1 KARNHGPRTSIDGS
15 SIPPGL
21 GHGASK
27 FPALFLF
34 LSSSWREQHLT
45 AAQRVQHRVAAYTMT

>member
-1 KARNHGPRTSIDGS
+1 M
-15 SIPPGL
+15 

-34 LSSSWREQHLT
+34 LSSSWREQHVT